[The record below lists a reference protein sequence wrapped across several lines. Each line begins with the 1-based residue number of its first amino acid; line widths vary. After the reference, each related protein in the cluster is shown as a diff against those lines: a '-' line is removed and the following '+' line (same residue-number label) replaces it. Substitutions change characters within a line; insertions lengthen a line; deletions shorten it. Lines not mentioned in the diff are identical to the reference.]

1 MSAAPEHNLN
11 HLLVAQHLAAGRGDD
26 VAVIDDHGRWTFAQL
41 DHAAARA
48 GAVMRDA
55 GVGAGDR
62 VAIVLDDSREW
73 CAAFLGATRIGAV
86 AAGLEP
92 GGRHLEVILQDLAPT
107 VVVTESP
114 ATIPG
119 AHATIGLTADALDAP
134 GSGTAIEPVAPTTL
148 AYMVFSSGSTGR
160 PKGVMHAHRDLRA
173 SVAGYASEVLGLS
186 PTDRCHSS
194 AKLFASL
201 GFGNGFFRPL
211 GRGATTVLHHGR
223 PNVRS
228 VLRLVAEH
236 GVSVLTGVPTWWS
249 QLATFLDR
257 HPTVD
262 PLAGVRLGVS
272 SGDSL
277 PPAVLGHVIERT
289 GIDLIEGLGCAECSN
304 IVLSTR
310 PGDPRPGTLGT
321 IVGDAEVDLRDED
334 GHPVPDGIPGRLWIK
349 SPSNTTGYWERPD
362 ATADVVHGD
371 WLRMGDML
379 RRDGEIYRHVG
390 RIDDIF
396 KVDAQ
401 WVSPVEV
408 EAVLHEHPA
417 VAAAGVVGAT
427 DAAGLMRVAA
437 AITPAGTP
445 DDQLPEELRR
455 LVAHRLAPYT
465 APTIIRFLED
475 LPRGATGKIDRRAL
489 RAIFAG

>member
-1 MSAAPEHNLN
+1 MSAAAHHNLN
-11 HLLVAQHLAAGRGDD
+11 HLLVAQHLAAGRGDL

-48 GAVMRDA
+48 GVLMRAA
-55 GVGAGDR
+55 GVRTGDR

-92 GGRHLEVILQDLAPT
+92 GGRHLEVILQDLEPT
-107 VVVTESP
+107 LVVTESP
-114 ATIPG
+114 EAIPG
-119 AHATIGLTADALDAP
+119 GYATMHLAAAELDTP
-134 GSGTAIEPVAPTTL
+134 GPGAAIAPVAPETL

-173 SVAGYASEVLGLS
+173 SVDGYAAEVLGLS
-186 PTDRCHSS
+186 PADRCHSS

-211 GRGATTVLHHGR
+211 GRGASTVLHRGR

-228 VLRLVAEH
+228 ELRLVAEH
-236 GVSVLTGVPTWWS
+236 GVTVLTGVPTWWS

-257 HPTVD
+257 HPTDD
-262 PLAGVRLGVS
+262 PLAGVRVGVS

-277 PPAVLGHVIERT
+277 PAAVLHHVIERT
-289 GIDLIEGLGCAECSN
+289 GIDLVEGLGCAECSN

-310 PGDPRPGTLGT
+310 PGCPQPGTLGT
-321 IVGDAEVDLRDED
+321 PVGGTEVDLRDD
-334 GHPVPDGIPGRLWIK
+334 AGNRVPDGTPGRLWIR
-349 SPSNTTGYWERPD
+349 SASNTSGYWRRPD

-371 WLRMGDML
+371 WLCMGDML
-379 RRDGEIYRHVG
+379 RRDGEVYRHVG

-417 VAAAGVVGAT
+417 VAAAAVVGAT

-437 AITPAGTP
+437 AVTPSGTP
-445 DDQLPEELRR
+445 DEHLPDELRR

-475 LPRGATGKIDRRAL
+475 LPRGATGKIDRKAL
-489 RAIFAG
+489 RAMFAP